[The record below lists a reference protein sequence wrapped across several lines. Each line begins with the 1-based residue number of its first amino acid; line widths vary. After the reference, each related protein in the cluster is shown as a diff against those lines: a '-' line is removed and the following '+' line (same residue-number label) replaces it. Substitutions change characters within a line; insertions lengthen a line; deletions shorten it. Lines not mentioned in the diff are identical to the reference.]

1 MDVLRIERDNTWGK
15 YEITGNKHIEEVVHS
30 MVIINHLLH
39 SITVMWERLDR
50 AKKKKHHPSYWSS
63 LGKHMVKG
71 GPVAFI

>member
-1 MDVLRIERDNTWGK
+1 VDVLRIERDNTWGK

-50 AKKKKHHPSYWSS
+50 AKKKNIIQAI
-63 LGKHMVKG
+63 GRV
-71 GPVAFI
+71 

>member
-50 AKKKKHHPSYWSS
+50 AKKKHHPSYWSS